1 MRMGDFMQD
10 YFSKLADHLIAAV
23 PNILAALFIFLLS
36 LYLARLLGNLLRRVL
51 LKRNTASSVTHLL
64 ADILGWTVI
73 VFGAVTA
80 LQRFFNVTA
89 FLTGLGIIGF
99 TVGFALQNVLQNF
112 VSGIILLAQQPF
124 NVGDE
129 IQVLN
134 FEGLVLQINI
144 RTTEMQATDGRIVI
158 LPNAE
163 VISHPIVNYTRANR
177 RRVDLSLQISAQ
189 TDPEQV
195 RPLILNEVRDI
206 AGFVH
211 SPSPEVVFQNLEQDF
226 IKLQTFF
233 WVDTSLI
240 STTTAKDQA
249 LVRLKAA
256 FKKNRIK
263 LSPRGIYLESAN

>member
-1 MRMGDFMQD
+1 MGDFMQD
-10 YFSKLADHLIAAV
+10 YLLKLADHLVAAV
-23 PNILAALFIFLLS
+23 PNILTALFIFLLS

-73 VFGAVTA
+73 VFGAITA

-124 NVGDE
+124 HVGDE

-177 RRVDLSLQISAQ
+177 RRVDLSLQVSAQ
-189 TDPEQV
+189 TDPELV
-195 RPLILNEVRDI
+195 RSLILNEVREMP
-206 AGFVH
+206 GFVH
-211 SPSPEVVFQNLEQDF
+211 SPSPTVLFQNLEQDS
-226 IKLQTFF
+226 IALQIFF

-240 STTTAKDQA
+240 STSTAKDHA
-249 LVRLKAA
+249 LVRLKGL

-263 LSPRGIYLESAN
+263 LSSRGLYLESVK

>member
-1 MRMGDFMQD
+1 MRMGDCMQD
-10 YFSKLADHLIAAV
+10 YLSKLVDHLTAAV

-73 VFGAVTA
+73 VFGAITA

-177 RRVDLSLQISAQ
+177 RRVDLSLQISTQ
-189 TDPEQV
+189 TDPELI
-195 RPLILNEVRDI
+195 RSLILNEVRDL

-226 IKLQTFF
+226 VKLQTFF
-233 WVDTSLI
+233 WVDTSLV

-249 LVRLKAA
+249 VVRLKAA

-263 LSPRGIYLESAN
+263 LSPRGFHLESLN